1 MEMEA
6 TVIEGFVMLCG
17 SSCKESGHDG
27 LVVVSRGSWEPDLE
41 YVEGTIDKA
50 KVVAQFF
57 KPREV
62 YVVENSVGFKEG
74 RVEAAAK
81 LIV

>member
-1 MEMEA
+1 M
-6 TVIEGFVMLCG
+6 
-17 SSCKESGHDG
+17 
-27 LVVVSRGSWEPDLE
+27 SRASWEPDLE

-50 KVVAQFF
+50 KVVSQFF
-57 KPREV
+57 EPREV